1 MGSERRRDPSL
12 LDALRRIAPGT
23 ELRVAIENIIS
34 GHLGALI
41 VLGDTSELQFMFS
54 GGMKVD
60 LPFTPQYLYELAK
73 MDGAIVL
80 DAGASRIVHANV
92 QLMPDPT
99 IASAETGTRHRTAE
113 RVARQT
119 AAFVISISQQRD
131 TVSLFVGEQRYQL
144 QEVADVLAKTNQA
157 VATLETYRQRL
168 DQVVQRLTALE
179 FQGAA
184 MLDDVLVVLQRLE
197 LADRVGQEVVQ
208 ELVELGSDGRLLEM
222 QLSELTDEIPR
233 NRLALVRDY
242 AIGAAAANAEGAVSR
257 LAELPYKRVLEFGSL
272 APILGHGDADSP
284 FDTPVAPR
292 GFRALAQLPRVS
304 DDTATALVARFG
316 ALESLLRA
324 PLSELEDVDGLDR
337 SRAREVR
344 EALRRL
350 QEHTLADRYLSL

>member
-73 MDGAIVL
+73 MDGA
-80 DAGASRIVHANV
+80 NV

-144 QEVADVLAKTNQA
+144 
-157 VATLETYRQRL
+157 
-168 DQVVQRLTALE
+168 
-179 FQGAA
+179 
-184 MLDDVLVVLQRLE
+184 
-197 LADRVGQEVVQ
+197 
-208 ELVELGSDGRLLEM
+208 
-222 QLSELTDEIPR
+222 
-233 NRLALVRDY
+233 
-242 AIGAAAANAEGAVSR
+242 
-257 LAELPYKRVLEFGSL
+257 
-272 APILGHGDADSP
+272 
-284 FDTPVAPR
+284 
-292 GFRALAQLPRVS
+292 
-304 DDTATALVARFG
+304 
-316 ALESLLRA
+316 
-324 PLSELEDVDGLDR
+324 EDV
-337 SRAREVR
+337 
-344 EALRRL
+344 
-350 QEHTLADRYLSL
+350 

>member
-23 ELRVAIENIIS
+23 ELRVAIENVIK

-41 VLGDTSELQFMFS
+41 VLGDTNELQFMFS

-80 DAGASRIVHANV
+80 DHAASRIVHANV

-99 IASAETGTRHRTAE
+99 ISSAETGTRHRTAE

-119 AAFVISISQQRD
+119 SAFVISISQQRD
-131 TVSLFVGEQRYQL
+131 TVSLYVGEQRYQL
-144 QEVADVLAKTNQA
+144 EDVADVLAKTNQA
-157 VATLETYRQRL
+157 VATLQTYRQRL

-197 LADRVGQEVVQ
+197 LADRVGQEIVQ
-208 ELVELGSDGRLLEM
+208 DLVELGSDGRLLEM
-222 QLSELTDEIPR
+222 QLSELIGELPR
-233 NRLALVRDY
+233 DRIALVRDY
-242 AIGAAAANAEGAVSR
+242 AVGVAAFDPDGAVAALS
-257 LAELPYKRVLEFGSL
+257 ELPYQRVLEFGQL
-272 APILGHGDADSP
+272 AGILGHGDAGSP
-284 FDTPVAPR
+284 LDTPVAPR
-292 GFRALAQLPRVS
+292 GYRALAQLPRVN
-304 DDTATALVARFG
+304 DVMAHGLVARFG

-324 PLSELEDVDGLDR
+324 PLAELEEVDGLDR

>member
-1 MGSERRRDPSL
+1 MPTERRRDASL

-23 ELRVAIENIIS
+23 ELRVAIENVIK

-41 VLGDTSELQFMFS
+41 VLGETSELQFMFS
-54 GGMKVD
+54 GGMRVD

-80 DAGASRIVHANV
+80 DADASRIVHANV

-119 AAFVISISQQRD
+119 SALVISISQQRD
-131 TVSLFVGEQRYQL
+131 TVSLYVGAQRYQL
-144 QEVADVLAKTNQA
+144 EEIADVLAKANQA

-168 DQVVQRLTALE
+168 DQVAQRLTALE

-197 LADRVGQEVVQ
+197 LADRVGEEIEQ
-208 ELVELGSDGRLLEM
+208 ELVELGSEGRLLEM
-222 QLSELTDEIPR
+222 QLAELLGELPR
-233 NRLALVRDY
+233 DRLALVRDY
-242 AIGAAAANAEGAVSR
+242 AAGDAAGEAEAIVRR
-257 LAELPYKRVLEFGSL
+257 LTTLPYQRVLEFDSL
-272 APILGHGDADSP
+272 AEVLGHGDHPSP
-284 FDTPVAPR
+284 FDTPVTPR
-292 GFRALAQLPRVS
+292 GWRALGELPRVGPS
-304 DDTATALVARFG
+304 TAAALVERFG
-316 ALESLLRA
+316 SLELLLRA
-324 PLSELEDVDGLDR
+324 SLGELEESGLDR
-337 SRAREVR
+337 DRARELR
-344 EALRRL
+344 DALRRL

>member
-1 MGSERRRDPSL
+1 MLDTWDRSAGATPRCSTRCVASRPGPSC
-12 LDALRRIAPGT
+12 AL
-23 ELRVAIENIIS
+23 AIENIIK

-73 MDGAIVL
+73 MDGAIML

-119 AAFVISISQQRD
+119 AALVISISQQRD

-144 QEVADVLAKTNQA
+144 EEVADVLAKTNQA

-197 LADRVGQEVVQ
+197 LADRVGQEIVQ

-222 QLSELTDEIPR
+222 QLSELIGEVPR
-233 NRLALVRDY
+233 DRLALVRDY
-242 AIGAAAANAEGAVSR
+242 AIGAAAANAEGAVAR
-257 LAELPYKRVLEFGSL
+257 LAGASVQAGARVRE
-272 APILGHGDADSP
+272 
-284 FDTPVAPR
+284 PR
-292 GFRALAQLPRVS
+292 RRSSA
-304 DDTATALVARFG
+304 TATPTRR
-316 ALESLLRA
+316 STRRWRRA
-324 PLSELEDVDGLDR
+324 GSAR
-337 SRAREVR
+337 SRSCRASATTPRPRSSRASARSSR
-344 EALRRL
+344 CCGRR
-350 QEHTLADRYLSL
+350 